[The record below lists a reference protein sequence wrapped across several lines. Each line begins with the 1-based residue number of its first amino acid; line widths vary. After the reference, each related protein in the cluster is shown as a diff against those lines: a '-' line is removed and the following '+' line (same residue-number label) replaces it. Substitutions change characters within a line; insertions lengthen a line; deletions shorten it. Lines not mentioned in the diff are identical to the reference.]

1 MITDVEYRKIYWHS
15 RRGML
20 ELDLILIPFVEN
32 HLRNISAEEQQFY
45 VRFLEEEDNDMFSWF
60 MRAEVSQ
67 KPEIANMVEI
77 ILACNKDTIQAG

>member
-1 MITDVEYRKIYWHS
+1 MMTDVEYRKIYWHS

-60 MRAEVSQ
+60 MRADVSQ
-67 KPEIANMVEI
+67 KPEIAHMVEI

>member
-1 MITDVEYRKIYWHS
+1 MMTDVEYRRIYWHS

-32 HLRNISAEEQQFY
+32 HLRNIAAESQQLY

-60 MRAEVSQ
+60 MRASVSE
-67 KPEIANMVEI
+67 KPEIVRMVEI
-77 ILACNKDTIQAG
+77 ILACKKETTQAD

>member
-1 MITDVEYRKIYWHS
+1 MMTDVEYRKIYWHS

-32 HLRNISAEEQQFY
+32 HLRNISAEEQQLY
-45 VRFLEEEDNDMFSWF
+45 VKFLEEEDNDMFSWF
-60 MRAEVSQ
+60 MRADVSQ
-67 KPEIANMVEI
+67 KPEIVRMVEI